1 MKILEPYRK
10 RIDEIDDKIV
20 DLLAARIGIIREVGV
35 LKCREDIPAVLKDR
49 VDEVIE
55 RAAARAGDKG
65 IDSELVRNLYTL
77 LVDYSCRLED
87 QIKHELN
94 SVKKAVGE

>member
-10 RIDEIDDKIV
+10 RIDEIDDRIV
-20 DLLAARIGIIREVGV
+20 DLLAVRIGIIREVGA

-55 RAAARAGDKG
+55 RAATRAGEQG
-65 IDSELVRNLYTL
+65 INSELVRNLYTL

-87 QIKHELN
+87 QIRHELN